1 MEKRYEKNLSAF
13 SKEEINRLHYLKI
26 CIVGCGGLGGYIA
39 EEMARAGIGMIT
51 LIDGDVFDESN
62 LNRQIVCNEKNIGK
76 KKASETKKRIEQIN
90 SEIQITAIDE
100 AADEK
105 NCKEVFRDCQVVF
118 DAVDNIPARILI
130 EKKAEEAGVPL
141 VHGAVNG
148 WYGQVCVIYPGDR
161 IIEKIFSDG
170 AAETVNTKEG
180 DRTGNEGA
188 KAGAPAFTPAAVA
201 SVQTAE
207 GIKVLLKKESILRK
221 KLLTMDL
228 MDQEYES
235 IKLDG

>member
-1 MEKRYEKNLSAF
+1 MKKRYEKNLSAF
-13 SKEEINRLHYLKI
+13 SEEEINKLHYLKI
-26 CIVGCGGLGGYIA
+26 CIIGCGGLGGYIA
-39 EEMARAGIGMIT
+39 EEMDRTGIGTIT
-51 LIDGDVFDESN
+51 LVDGDVFDESN
-62 LNRQIVCNEKNIGK
+62 LNRQTVCNEKNIGK

-90 SEIQITAIDE
+90 SEVEVTAIDE

-105 NCKEVFRDCQVVF
+105 NSKEILEDCDIVF
-118 DAVDNIPARILI
+118 DAVDSIPARMLI

-148 WYGQVCVIYPGDR
+148 WYGQVCVTYPGDR

-170 AAETVNTKEG
+170 AAAAVNTKEG
-180 DRTGNEGA
+180 DRHGNEGA
-188 KAGAPAFTPAAVA
+188 EAGAPAFTPAAVA

-228 MDQEYES
+228 MEQEYEL